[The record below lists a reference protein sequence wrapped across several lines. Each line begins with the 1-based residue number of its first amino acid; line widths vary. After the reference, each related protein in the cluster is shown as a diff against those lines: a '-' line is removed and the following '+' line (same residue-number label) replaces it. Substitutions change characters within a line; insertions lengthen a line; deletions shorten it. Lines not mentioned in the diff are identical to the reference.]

1 MAIYFDN
8 SATTRVDPLVVEA
21 MVPFFSDFY
30 GNVSSIHSIGRDV
43 RPYEEKARKSVAKLI
58 NADPEEIIFT
68 ASGSESDNLAIISTA
83 RAFKHKGKHLI
94 TSCIEHKAVL
104 ETFRFLEQEEGFE
117 VTYLPVDKQG
127 VIDMEFY
134 KNALRDDTI
143 LVSVMLAN
151 NEIGTIEP
159 IKEIAALASK
169 KGAIVHT
176 DAVQAV
182 GKMNIDVNELGVH
195 LLTFSGHKIYA
206 PKGIGVLYVDI
217 ELREQLKPI
226 IHGGQQ
232 EGGLRAGTE
241 NIPYIIGLGK
251 ACEILL
257 EKQDSEILHIKRLRD
272 TFEKRVLE
280 EIPDTYVNGAID
292 NRVPSI
298 SDIAFRYI
306 EGEALMVYAREVCC
320 SAGSACTSASTNPSH
335 VLSAISIDEVDIH
348 GALRFS
354 FGRFNTLDEVN
365 RAVDI
370 LKESVEKLRK
380 MSPLYNK

>member
-30 GNVSSIHSIGRDV
+30 GNVSSIHSIGREV

-104 ETFRFLEQEEGFE
+104 ETFMFLEQEEGFE

-159 IKEIAALASK
+159 IKEIAVLASK

-182 GKMNIDVNELGVH
+182 GKMNIDVNELGIH

-335 VLSAISIDEVDIH
+335 VLSAINIDEVDIH

-365 RAVDI
+365 RAVDV

>member
-1 MAIYFDN
+1 MESIYLDN
-8 SATTRVDPLVVEA
+8 IAGTKPDERVVEA
-21 MVPFFSDFY
+21 VMPYLTEKY
-30 GNVSSIHSIGRDV
+30 GNPAAHFYPLGRES
-43 RPYEEKARKSVAKLI
+43 YLALNNARKQVAELI
-58 NADPEEIIFT
+58 NAKNLEDIIFT
-68 ASGSESDNLAIISTA
+68 SNGTESNNIAIKGVLGLSGNKKHIIISEIEHYSIQNPVLKLTNEGYTFTKLQVDKGGRISPESVLKAIKEDTAMVAIAHANSEIGVIQDIEAIGKICKEKGIHFHVDAVASCGFVEIDVEKMNASTLTIAAQNFYGIRGAAVLYVAPNVKLKPLFDGGFQEKGIRSGSENVPA
-83 RAFKHKGKHLI
+83 
-94 TSCIEHKAVL
+94 
-104 ETFRFLEQEEGFE
+104 
-117 VTYLPVDKQG
+117 
-127 VIDMEFY
+127 
-134 KNALRDDTI
+134 
-143 LVSVMLAN
+143 
-151 NEIGTIEP
+151 
-159 IKEIAALASK
+159 
-169 KGAIVHT
+169 
-176 DAVQAV
+176 
-182 GKMNIDVNELGVH
+182 
-195 LLTFSGHKIYA
+195 
-206 PKGIGVLYVDI
+206 
-217 ELREQLKPI
+217 
-226 IHGGQQ
+226 
-232 EGGLRAGTE
+232 
-241 NIPYIIGLGK
+241 IIGLGK

-335 VLSAISIDEVDIH
+335 VLSAINIDEVDIH

-365 RAVDI
+365 RAVDV

>member
-30 GNVSSIHSIGRDV
+30 GNVSSIHSIGREV

-182 GKMNIDVNELGVH
+182 GKMNIDVNELGIH

-335 VLSAISIDEVDIH
+335 VLSAINIDEVDIH

-365 RAVDI
+365 RAVDV